1 MQRTKM
7 KSKEELIDFITENDL
22 VGCVEVIN
30 RNVLKVPVGN
40 LEKQV
45 VEILDCYIDSNMIT
59 EMEYDMLKRYYK
71 NYKLKEV

>member
-1 MQRTKM
+1 M

-30 RNVLKVPVGN
+30 RNVLQVPVGN

>member
-1 MQRTKM
+1 MK

-45 VEILDCYIDSNMIT
+45 VEILDCYMDSKMIT
-59 EMEYDMLKRYYK
+59 EMEYDMLERYYK

>member
-1 MQRTKM
+1 M

>member
-1 MQRTKM
+1 MK

-45 VEILDCYIDSNMIT
+45 VEILDCYMDSNMIT
-59 EMEYDMLKRYYK
+59 EMEYDMLERYYK